1 MDFKYSKVRKIL
13 VNDIIEII
21 KKINILKNF
30 YFNRSVMIEN
40 MLLELEN
47 SINYKNMSFQN
58 DCLLLGVQSKV
69 YQRLMKRPTC
79 G

>member
-1 MDFKYSKVRKIL
+1 
-13 VNDIIEII
+13 
-21 KKINILKNF
+21 
-30 YFNRSVMIEN
+30 MIEN

-69 YQRLMKRPTC
+69 YQHLMKRPTF